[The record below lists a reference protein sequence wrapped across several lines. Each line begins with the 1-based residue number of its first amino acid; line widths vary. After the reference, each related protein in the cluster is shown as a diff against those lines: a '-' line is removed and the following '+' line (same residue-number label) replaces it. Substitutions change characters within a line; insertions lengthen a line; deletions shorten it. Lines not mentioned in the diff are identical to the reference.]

1 MDPKILLMDEPFAA
15 LDAQTRETM
24 QEELLRI
31 WLKAGK
37 TVLFI
42 THQIDEAI
50 FLSDRVIVF
59 SGRPGR
65 VRASVDID
73 IERPRSLRLKRDPRF
88 HALEDSIWG
97 LIQGEP
103 ENSDI
108 PHAQTAAG

>member
-1 MDPKILLMDEPFAA
+1 M
-15 LDAQTRETM
+15 
-24 QEELLRI
+24 
-31 WLKAGK
+31 
-37 TVLFI
+37 LFI
-42 THQIDEAI
+42 TPQIDEAI

-88 HALEDSIWG
+88 HALEDRIWG

-108 PHAQTAAG
+108 PPAQTAAG